1 MCRAPSPS
9 ACACVRSMC
18 SPPTKMAWTKRTIPL
33 YSTVPA
39 NWDACYSLMTDLSEL
54 VGTAVQ

>member
-1 MCRAPSPS
+1 
-9 ACACVRSMC
+9 
-18 SPPTKMAWTKRTIPL
+18 MAWTKRTIPL